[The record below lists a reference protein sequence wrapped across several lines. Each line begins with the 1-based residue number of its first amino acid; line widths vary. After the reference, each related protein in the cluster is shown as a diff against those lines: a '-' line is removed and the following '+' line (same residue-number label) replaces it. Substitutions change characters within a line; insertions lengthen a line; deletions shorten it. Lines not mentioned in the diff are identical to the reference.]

1 MLNVI
6 MLSVVMR
13 NVIMLNVI
21 MLSVAMLNI
30 VLLSV
35 VMQNFVAPLAFPRNI
50 RLGWKWRTQ
59 LFNYNCKKFY
69 SSGPAI
75 SLFQCS
81 ETCAVDLFIETIRSL
96 IH

>member
-6 MLSVVMR
+6 MLIVV
-13 NVIMLNVI
+13 MLNVV
-21 MLSVAMLNI
+21 MLSVI
-30 VLLSV
+30 
-35 VMQNFVAPLAFPRNI
+35 MQNFVALLAFPRNI

-59 LFNYNCKKFY
+59 LFNYNCKKVY

-81 ETCAVDLFIETIRSL
+81 ETGTVNLFIETIRSM